1 MRDVAGGPQ
10 IVRFGVFELDL
21 RAGELRKKGLRLRLQ
36 EQPLQVL
43 ALLLQQPGEVVTR
56 EELRDKLW
64 TGGVIVDFDHSLNTT
79 INKLREAL
87 GDSADTPRFIETLP
101 RRGYRFIYP
110 VNGAPEATGMVAP
123 PRAWWSR
130 RWVFYAAPLALLL
143 GLVALNV
150 GGVRD
155 RLVGRP
161 VAVEMNSIAVLPLR
175 NLSADRE
182 QDYFAEGMTEA
193 LITQLGKIGALDVIS
208 HQSVLVYRGATKS
221 LPEIAREL
229 KVSVVLEGT
238 VLRSGD
244 KIRVTANLVQA
255 APERHLWAE
264 SYELNPRDILAL
276 QAQVAREVASHVR
289 VKLTPEERGRLAD
302 LPPRGPRGL

>member
-1 MRDVAGGPQ
+1 MKRSA
-10 IVRFGVFELDL
+10 
-21 RAGELRKKGLRLRLQ
+21 
-36 EQPLQVL
+36 
-43 ALLLQQPGEVVTR
+43 
-56 EELRDKLW
+56 
-64 TGGVIVDFDHSLNTT
+64 
-79 INKLREAL
+79 
-87 GDSADTPRFIETLP
+87 DSADTPRFIETLP

-110 VNGAPEATGMVAP
+110 VNGAAEATGMVAP

-193 LITQLGKIGALDVIS
+193 LITQLGKIGALHVIS
-208 HQSVLVYRGATKS
+208 HQSVLGYRGGTKS

-229 KVSVVLEGT
+229 KVSVILEGT

-244 KIRVTANLVQA
+244 KSVSRRTWFRQRPSAIC
-255 APERHLWAE
+255 
-264 SYELNPRDILAL
+264 
-276 QAQVAREVASHVR
+276 
-289 VKLTPEERGRLAD
+289 
-302 LPPRGPRGL
+302 GPRRSSSTGGTSSLSRARWPGAWRTAFASS